1 MSGDAL
7 IVLLSGEI
15 SSGKSSLTAALVEG
29 HGFARVRT
37 GMFLERIATEHGRKT
52 DRQGLQEMGDIL
64 DEETQ
69 GDWVPKLAMNQMVE
83 APDFRY
89 WVLDSVRRDFQI
101 NRFRERFAKRALHV
115 HLWAPPDVLK
125 QRYETRQEMD
135 PRDAC
140 ASYER
145 AKENETERHAATLGD
160 AADVRIN
167 SDTITPG
174 TSAAAIAASLDS
186 LSEKEEGAKS

>member
-1 MSGDAL
+1 MSGNAL
-7 IVLLSGEI
+7 VVLLSGEI
-15 SSGKSSLTAALVEG
+15 ASGKSSVSAALVED

-37 GMFLERIATEHGRKT
+37 GAFLARIATERGRKT
-52 DRQGLQEMGDIL
+52 DRHALQEIGDIL

-69 GDWVPKLAMNQMVE
+69 GDWVPKLTMNQM
-83 APDFRY
+83 ADFPNVRY

-101 NRFRERFAKRALHV
+101 DRFRERFAKRALHV

-125 QRYETRQEMD
+125 QRYETRQKMD
-135 PRDAC
+135 QRDAC

-160 AADVRIN
+160 AADIKIN
-167 SDTITPG
+167 SETIFPKA
-174 TSAAAIAASLDS
+174 SAAAIVMTFDS
-186 LSEKEEGAKS
+186 LFRKEGDGKP